1 MNIGNLFN
9 SKWGVTKN
17 MSNSNNGRILKYE
30 SKDANNRPV
39 YSLYRDKAGNAP
51 AETFSFN
58 KNYDECWKLQV
69 GIRYIFN

>member
-1 MNIGNLFN
+1 
-9 SKWGVTKN
+9 